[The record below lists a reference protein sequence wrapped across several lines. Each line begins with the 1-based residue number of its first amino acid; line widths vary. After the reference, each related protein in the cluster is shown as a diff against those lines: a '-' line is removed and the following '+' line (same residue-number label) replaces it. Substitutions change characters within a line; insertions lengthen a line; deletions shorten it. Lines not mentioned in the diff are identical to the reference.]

1 MGLLRRHLTYA
12 NVAATLALFLALG
25 GAAYAATQLPKNS
38 VGTNQLR
45 KESVTAAKIAKK
57 TRQQLQGSRGP
68 AGPQG
73 AQGKTGKQGAA
84 GAKGAT
90 GARGAQGNTGA
101 PGADGTGPA
110 LEVFGALKPIAAGG
124 SPVVAQNLAA
134 GAYAV
139 SANVVVEST
148 VETTV
153 TCVLTG
159 GGEATGFVEAGLP
172 VTLTLSVVRNLGAA
186 GNATVTCSAPGGAT
200 AKYAN
205 LIATQVKSV
214 SRVAG

>member
-45 KESVTAAKIAKK
+45 KEAVTAAKIAKK
-57 TRQQLQGSRGP
+57 TRKQLQGNRGP

-73 AQGKTGKQGAA
+73 PQGKTGKQ

-110 LEVFGALKPIAAGG
+110 LEVVTASKPIEAVG
-124 SPVVAQNLAA
+124 STVVSQNLAP
-134 GAYAV
+134 GAYVVTAD
-139 SANVVVEST
+139 VVVESA
-148 VETTV
+148 VTTAV
-153 TCVLTG
+153 TCTLNG
-159 GGEATGFVEAGLP
+159 SNSEAVGNVAEGSPA
-172 VTLTLSVVRNLGAA
+172 TLTLSGVRSLGAA
-186 GNATVTCSAPGGAT
+186 SPATLTCAAPGGAT

-205 LIATQVKSV
+205 LIATQVKSA
-214 SRVAG
+214 SRAAG